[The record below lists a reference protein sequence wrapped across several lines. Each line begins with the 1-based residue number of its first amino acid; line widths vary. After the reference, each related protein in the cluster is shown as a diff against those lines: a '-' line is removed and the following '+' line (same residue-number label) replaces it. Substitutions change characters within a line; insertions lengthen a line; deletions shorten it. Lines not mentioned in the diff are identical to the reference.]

1 MPKLL
6 FLVTEDW
13 YFVSHRLALGRAAVA
28 AGYDVVVVT
37 RAARSAKEIEAAGI
51 RVRPVAWER
60 GGFHPL
66 REFRALVDI
75 WKIYREER
83 PDVVHHVA
91 LKPVLYGGIVAI
103 AAPVGVTIS
112 AIAGFGYLFI
122 SSTWKARAARGIL
135 TRVLRHLL
143 NRRNTSVIVQNP
155 DDYRAL
161 RSWRVHSR
169 QIVTIAGAGVDEARF
184 GVTQPP
190 TTGPIVVT
198 VVARMLWD
206 KGIGELV
213 EAARELRNRGLPV
226 EVRLVGSADD
236 ANPAS
241 IPAQTLRQWTQ
252 EGVVNWLGELDDIP
266 GVWAASHIGVLP
278 SYREG
283 LPLSL
288 LEAAACG
295 RALVATDV
303 PGCKEVIEHGVNG
316 FLVPAKDAN
325 ALADAI
331 ARLVTD
337 AGLREGFGQASR
349 ARVKH
354 RFTQA
359 VVNTKI
365 LELYRELLTAKNT
378 EAQRAPR

>member
-1 MPKLL
+1 
-6 FLVTEDW
+6 
-13 YFVSHRLALGRAAVA
+13 
-28 AGYDVVVVT
+28 
-37 RAARSAKEIEAAGI
+37 
-51 RVRPVAWER
+51 
-60 GGFHPL
+60 
-66 REFRALVDI
+66 
-75 WKIYREER
+75 
-83 PDVVHHVA
+83 
-91 LKPVLYGGIVAI
+91 
-103 AAPVGVTIS
+103 
-112 AIAGFGYLFI
+112 
-122 SSTWKARAARGIL
+122 
-135 TRVLRHLL
+135 
-143 NRRNTSVIVQNP
+143 
-155 DDYRAL
+155 
-161 RSWRVHSR
+161 
-169 QIVTIAGAGVDEARF
+169 
-184 GVTQPP
+184 
-190 TTGPIVVT
+190 
-198 VVARMLWD
+198 
-206 KGIGELV
+206 
-213 EAARELRNRGLPV
+213 
-226 EVRLVGSADD
+226 
-236 ANPAS
+236 
-241 IPAQTLRQWTQ
+241 
-252 EGVVNWLGELDDIP
+252 LGELDDIP